1 MGFLTSLFTGVSG
14 LGANG
19 QALSVIGDNIANTNT
34 AGFKGS
40 RAVFSDVLSQA
51 LGGGSSFQIGRGASL
66 QSIQQLFTQGTLE
79 NTSGPLDM
87 AIEGDGFFIIKDT
100 SGAQYY
106 TRAGQ
111 FTLDKDGNIVNPEG
125 LKLQGKILTGSQSG
139 QVSTINVSSLNS
151 PPSKTSSSTINAN
164 LNSSTTVKDPTP
176 DTFVVSS
183 SNQTIVFNDGT
194 SDKTATIATG
204 SYTAADIAAAVDT
217 ALEAVNEAALP
228 ANSYTVAYNSTTKKF
243 TITNNSGVAH
253 DFKWEDG
260 STTAERLLGF
270 TTENHLPVASGS
282 GATSDYAVLGDGG
295 TGTFTI
301 DSTNNSLVFTDSGG
315 TDRTVTLTS
324 GTYTVNGL
332 AKELEDKIV
341 AAGAASDAVKVYYDQ
356 DAKKFYIKNG
366 EAASITMKFS
376 NSSTTVEQIIGYQ
389 SVDETI
395 ATTATSVPDY
405 VAAGVDALNAATTS
419 DFSTSMTVYD
429 SLGNS
434 HLVSV
439 YFRKTRENET
449 LINDTSKT
457 GNTWHWYAVTQ
468 SSDSVTT
475 QIAVGSQGYLEF
487 DTAGRLVADIQQFND
502 FDFSGGVDQSQTIAF
517 DFGTSIVQGGSGL
530 TGSTQFGSANSV
542 IFQTQNGY
550 ASGSLVSLAVGQDGT
565 MTGTFT
571 NGQTQ
576 NIAQVYLA
584 RFIAATKLNK
594 IGRNLYSEAATSG
607 SAIIGAPNTSGR
619 GRVMASSVE
628 SSNVDLA
635 EEFVRMISAQR
646 GFQANTRVITTTDD
660 LLNEL
665 MSIKR

>member
-164 LNSSTTVKDPTP
+164 LNSSTTVHDPTP
-176 DTFVVSS
+176 DTFVVSA
-183 SNQTIVFNDGT
+183 SNQTIYFTDSGGAN
-194 SDKTATIATG
+194 KTATIATG
-204 SYTAADIAAAVDT
+204 SYTAADLATAVDT
-217 ALEAVNEAALP
+217 ALTAA
-228 ANSYTVAYNSTTKKF
+228 SVDTYTVAYSSSTHKF
-243 TITNNSGVAH
+243 TITSSNAAFDMQVENAS
-253 DFKWEDG
+253 
-260 STTAERLLGF
+260 STAERLLGF
-270 TTENHLPVASGS
+270 TTENHAA
-282 GATSDYAVLGDGG
+282 GAAQTSDYAVLGDGG

-475 QIAVGSQGYLEF
+475 QLAVGSQGYLEF

-517 DFGTSIVQGGSGL
+517 DFGTSIAQGGSGL

-576 NIAQVYLA
+576 NIAQVYIA
-584 RFIAATKLNK
+584 RFIAPTKLNK

>member
-34 AGFKGS
+34 SGFKGS

-51 LGGGSSFQIGRGASL
+51 LGGGSSFQIGRGANL
-66 QSIQQLFTQGTLE
+66 QTIQQIFTQGTLE
-79 NTSGPLDM
+79 NTSNPLDM
-87 AIEGDGFFIIKDT
+87 AIEGDGFFIIKET

-125 LKLQGKILTGSQSG
+125 LQLQGKILTGSQSG

-151 PPSKTSSSTINAN
+151 PPNKTTSSTINAN
-164 LNSSTTVKDPTP
+164 LNSSTTAKDPTP
-176 DTFVVSS
+176 DTFVVTS
-183 SNQTIVFNDGT
+183 SNNTIVFTDSGGT
-194 SDKTATIATG
+194 QTQTIATG
-204 SYTAADIAAAVDT
+204 SYTGAQLAAALKT
-217 ALEAVNEAALP
+217 ALEAP
-228 ANSYTVAYNSTTKKF
+228 ATADTYTVNYNSTTHKF
-243 TITNNSGVAH
+243 DITSNNAAFDLQTERSSAM
-253 DFKWEDG
+253 
-260 STTAERLLGF
+260 TAQRLLGF
-270 TTENHLPVASGS
+270 ITEGRALSGTTTLY
-282 GATSDYAVLGDGG
+282 SDYTIVGDGG
-295 TGTFTI
+295 TSVFTI
-301 DSTNNSLVFTDSGG
+301 DSNNNTLVFTDSGG
-315 TDRTVTLTS
+315 TDQTLTLTS
-324 GTYTVNGL
+324 GSYTANNL
-332 AKELEDKIV
+332 ADELEDKIV
-341 AAGAASDAVKVYYDQ
+341 AEGAASDAVRVYYDQ

-366 EAASITMKFS
+366 EAASVTMKFS
-376 NSSTTVEQIIGYQ
+376 NSSTTLEQIFGYQ

-395 ATTATSVPDY
+395 AAAGTSVPDY
-405 VAAGVDALNAATTS
+405 VAVGFDPLDAADTS

-439 YFRKTRENET
+439 YFKKTRENET
-449 LINDTSKT
+449 LTNDTTKT
-457 GNTWHWYAVTQ
+457 GNTWHWYAVAQ

-475 QIAVGSQGYLEF
+475 QISVGAQGYLEF

-517 DFGTSIVQGGSGL
+517 DFGTSTVQGGSGL

-584 RFIAATKLNK
+584 RFIAPTKLTK
-594 IGRNLYSEAATSG
+594 IGRNLYSESSSSG

-619 GRVMASSVE
+619 GRVMANSVE

-635 EEFVRMISAQR
+635 DEFVRMISAQR